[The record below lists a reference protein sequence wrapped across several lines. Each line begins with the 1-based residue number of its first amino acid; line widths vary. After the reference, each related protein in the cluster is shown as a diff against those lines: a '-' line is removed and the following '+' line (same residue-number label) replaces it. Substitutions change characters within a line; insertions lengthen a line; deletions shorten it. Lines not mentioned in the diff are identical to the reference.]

1 MAKDTPKTRVAAKGK
16 SRIAPARTRST
27 TARPNVRP
35 AAPALEAQDE
45 EDAIYSLDDL
55 VKRRGEATVEEVLAY
70 VGGVDKADLVREGRA
85 VATSR
90 IDRDAA
96 RLYGKADAFL
106 KKATESQRDAL
117 LGLSDDL
124 LRIAIWAARQGSRLA
139 AARDGSVTKAGSAK
153 AAREAAAEAARR
165 KGRAVREQLA
175 TALRT
180 LSGGD
185 PRLLKKIDGAYG
197 VAPDAGKLAT
207 SLAALVK
214 VGRETLADRSDAAA
228 QRRKGTRFDAAK
240 LDAIEALAGEI
251 RKAGDA
257 AAAVTASASVDQTEV
272 DTWDGMNLLLLEMII
287 DIFDAGHAVDPS
299 VPRLVPISLGRY
311 FSPRRTRPEK
321 PAETAPVTS
330 PQPPAAEPKAPPAEL
345 QPQPQAGAPT

>member
-1 MAKDTPKTRVAAKGK
+1 MATKLTTKTQAAARGT
-16 SRIAPARTRST
+16 SRIAPKART
-27 TARPNVRP
+27 AAKAKVQP
-35 AAPALEAQDE
+35 AAPTREMQDE

-55 VKRRGEATVEEVLAY
+55 VARRGESTVEEVLAY
-70 VGGVDKADLVREGRA
+70 VGGVEKADLVREGRA

-106 KKATESQRDAL
+106 RKATEAQRDAL

-124 LRIAIWAARQGSRLA
+124 LRTAIWAARRGSRLA
-139 AARDGSVTKAGSAK
+139 AERDGSVAKAGSAK

-165 KGRAVREQLA
+165 RGRGVREQLA

-180 LSGGD
+180 LSGGE
-185 PRLLKKIDGAYG
+185 PKLLKKIDGAYG
-197 VAPDAGKLAT
+197 AAPDAAKLAR

-214 VGRETLADRSDAAA
+214 VGREILADRSEAAQQRRRGTRLDAA
-228 QRRKGTRFDAAK
+228 R
-240 LDAIEALAGEI
+240 LDQIEALAEEI

-272 DTWDGMNLLLLEMII
+272 DTWDGMNLLLLEMVI
-287 DIFDAGHAVDPS
+287 DVFDAAHQVDPS

-311 FSPRRTRPEK
+311 FSPRRTKPEK
-321 PAETAPVTS
+321 PGEEAPAT
-330 PQPPAAEPKAPPAEL
+330 EAPL
-345 QPQPQAGAPT
+345 QPSAPA

>member
-1 MAKDTPKTRVAAKGK
+1 MKPTAQLAA
-16 SRIAPARTRST
+16 SAQEVQDAE
-27 TARPNVRP
+27 
-35 AAPALEAQDE
+35 EAV
-45 EDAIYSLDDL
+45 YSLDDL
-55 VKRRGEATVEEVLAY
+55 VARRGEATLEEVLAY
-70 VGGVDKADLVREGRA
+70 VGGVEKADLVREGRA

-106 KKATESQRDAL
+106 RKATEPQRDAL

-124 LRIAIWAARQGSRLA
+124 LRTAIWAARHGSRLA
-139 AARDGSVTKAGSAK
+139 AARDGGVAKAGSAK

-165 KGRAVREQLA
+165 KGRGVREQLT

-180 LSGGD
+180 LSGGE

-197 VAPDAGKLAT
+197 VAPDAVKLAA

-214 VGRETLADRSDAAA
+214 VGREILADGSEAAA
-228 QRRKGTRFDAAK
+228 RRRKGTRLGTEK
-240 LDAIEALAGEI
+240 LDEIEALAGEI

-287 DIFDAGHAVDPS
+287 DLFDAGHLVEPS

-311 FSPRRTRPEK
+311 FSPRRTKPEK
-321 PAETAPVTS
+321 PTEEA
-330 PQPPAAEPKAPPAEL
+330 PPAAP
-345 QPQPQAGAPT
+345 QPQPIAPV

>member
-1 MAKDTPKTRVAAKGK
+1 MATKLTPKTRAAARGT
-16 SRIAPARTRST
+16 SRIAPKVKT
-27 TARPNVRP
+27 TAKAKAQP
-35 AAPALEAQDE
+35 AAPAQDTQDE
-45 EDAIYSLDDL
+45 EEAIYSLDEL
-55 VKRRGEATVEEVLAY
+55 VERRGEATVEEVRAY
-70 VGGVDKADLVREGRA
+70 VGGVEKADLVREGRA

-106 KKATESQRDAL
+106 RKATEAQRDAL

-124 LRIAIWAARQGSRLA
+124 LRVAIWAARHGSRLA
-139 AARDGSVTKAGSAK
+139 AARDGSKAKAGSAK
-153 AAREAAAEAARR
+153 AAREAAADAARR
-165 KGRAVREQLA
+165 KGRGVREQLT
-175 TALRT
+175 TALRI
-180 LSGGD
+180 LSGGE

-214 VGRETLADRSDAAA
+214 VGRALLADTSAAA
-228 QRRKGTRFDAAK
+228 EQRRKGTRLDAAK
-240 LDAIEALAGEI
+240 LDEIEALAGEI

-287 DIFDAGHAVDPS
+287 DLFDAGHLVDPS

-311 FSPRRTRPEK
+311 FSPRRTKPEK
-321 PAETAPVTS
+321 PTEEAPATS
-330 PQPPAAEPKAPPAEL
+330 PQPQPGVPA
-345 QPQPQAGAPT
+345 